1 VQLAPL
7 ALIAAALAAWPAC
20 ALQIRADRD
29 DAEYLELATRYGA
42 CIPLAFEGE
51 GVLVASRWVLTS
63 ARVAS
68 GLRALKKALPP
79 VRFAGIEHEIQAIF
93 DEGDVGLI
101 LLRKPV
107 TNVAPI
113 FLHRSSDE
121 AGKPVVFVAHGRGGR
136 IGEKEA
142 APDRKARAAINTIDR
157 VTARSLA
164 LEVKG
169 PDDASD
175 LQGALASDEDGAAA
189 IVETRDGLFVAGIAT
204 GRERSSAGLVK
215 TGDRDLYARVS
226 AYVGWIE
233 GVMLQAGAREAAEL
247 LGDGDRR

>member
-1 VQLAPL
+1 M
-7 ALIAAALAAWPAC
+7 
-20 ALQIRADRD
+20 RADRD

-63 ARVAS
+63 TRVAN
-68 GLRALKKALPP
+68 GLRALNKALPP
-79 VRFAGIEHEIQAIF
+79 VRFAGVEYEIQAIF
-93 DEGDVGLI
+93 NEGDIGLI

-107 TNVAPI
+107 AGITPI
-113 FLHRSSDE
+113 FLYRSSDE
-121 AGKPVVFVAHGRGGR
+121 AGKPVVLVAHGRGGK

-142 APDRKARAAINTIDR
+142 APDRKARAAINTVDR
-157 VTARSLA
+157 VATRSMA

-175 LQGALASDEDGAAA
+175 LQGALASDEDGAPA
-189 IVETRDGLFVAGIAT
+189 IVETRDGLFVAGIAI
-204 GRERSSAGLVK
+204 GRERASVGLVK
-215 TGDRDLYARVS
+215 AGDRDTYARVS
-226 AYVGWIE
+226 AYAGWI
-233 GVMLQAGAREAAEL
+233 GSVMLGVGAKEAAEL